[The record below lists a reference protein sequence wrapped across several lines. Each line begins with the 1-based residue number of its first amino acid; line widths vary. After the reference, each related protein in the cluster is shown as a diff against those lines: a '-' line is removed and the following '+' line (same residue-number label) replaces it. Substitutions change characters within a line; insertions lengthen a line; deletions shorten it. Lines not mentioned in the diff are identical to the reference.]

1 VAFIRHWVVIR
12 AGTIDELSAGLV
24 RVRLRLGALPDG
36 LLADLAGWGENVER
50 INEREVSLTLP
61 DEEHLPDLNA
71 WLVGQGVPVY
81 AMAPQQLSLEQLFV
95 QIMDGEQ
102 REGDAA

>member
-1 VAFIRHWVVIR
+1 MMQWMIGILWR
-12 AGTIDELSAGLV
+12 ALCQVFRA
-24 RVRLRLGALPDG
+24 
-36 LLADLAGWGENVER
+36 
-50 INEREVSLTLP
+50 LP